1 MDGAA
6 GSELAEGLL
15 LHPDAV
21 IHGEQLRDEFVV
33 DEEHREGPVKLL
45 GSLAAPA
52 ESRNV
57 LTRDNAALDHFP
69 LPR

>member
-6 GSELAEGLL
+6 GGELAEGLL

-33 DEEHREGPVKLL
+33 DEEHREGSSEACGGL
-45 GSLAAPA
+45 
-52 ESRNV
+52 
-57 LTRDNAALDHFP
+57 
-69 LPR
+69 